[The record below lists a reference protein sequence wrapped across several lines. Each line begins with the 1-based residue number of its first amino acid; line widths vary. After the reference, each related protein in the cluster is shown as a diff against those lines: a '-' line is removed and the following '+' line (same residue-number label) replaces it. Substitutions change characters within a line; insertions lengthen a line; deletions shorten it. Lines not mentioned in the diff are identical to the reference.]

1 MTSELLPQSVSFHL
15 RPDSGVPAYLQ
26 LVQQIRQAVRMGVLD
41 VGEQLPT
48 VKEVVAEL
56 AINPNTVQKAY
67 RELEHE
73 GLVEGRQGVGTF
85 VARRPEGPP
94 PGTQARL
101 ARGLH
106 KWVRIGPGRG
116 HGRRGDGS
124 APARDPARHEGGRGR
139 MMVVETSG
147 LGKRF
152 GQVWA
157 LQDCS
162 LRVPRGRVTALLGPN
177 GAGKTTL
184 LRLLVGLAA
193 PSAGSAEVLGR
204 APDGSEDFLA
214 TIGYLAQ
221 DVPLYRRLSAD
232 DHISLGGH
240 LNPRWDGAGARE
252 RLARLQVPADRP
264 VATLSGGQ
272 RAQVALG
279 LALAKQPGLLLLDE
293 PVAALD
299 PLARREFLSALSEAV
314 ADGGLSVILSSHLV
328 HDLERVCDHV
338 ILLSASRVQLCDDID
353 SVLAT
358 HRMLLGPKRPLSE
371 VEPGLTVISATQTQR
386 QTRLLVR
393 TDGPVLDPSWD
404 ENEVGLEDVILAYMG
419 SETAGVDTARRHL
432 EVAP

>member
-1 MTSELLPQSVSFHL
+1 VS
-15 RPDSGVPAYLQ
+15 AT
-26 LVQQIRQAVRMGVLD
+26 A
-41 VGEQLPT
+41 
-48 VKEVVAEL
+48 A
-56 AINPNTVQKAY
+56 
-67 RELEHE
+67 
-73 GLVEGRQGVGTF
+73 
-85 VARRPEGPP
+85 
-94 PGTQARL
+94 
-101 ARGLH
+101 
-106 KWVRIGPGRG
+106 
-116 HGRRGDGS
+116 
-124 APARDPARHEGGRGR
+124 
-139 MMVVETSG
+139 VETTG

-152 GQVWA
+152 RQLWA

-162 LRVPRGRVTALLGPN
+162 LQVPPGRVTALLGPN

-204 APDGSEDFLA
+204 DPDGSEEFLA
-214 TIGYLAQ
+214 AIGYLAQ
-221 DVPLYRRLSAD
+221 DVPLYKRLSAE
-232 DHISLGGH
+232 DHIALGVH
-240 LNPRWDGAGARE
+240 LNAQWDADGARD
-252 RLARLQVPADRP
+252 RLARLQVPTDRP

-272 RAQVALG
+272 RAQVGLG

-299 PLARREFLSALSEAV
+299 PLARREFLSTLSEAV

-338 ILLSASRVQLCDDID
+338 ILLSASRVQLCADID

-358 HRMLLGPKRPLSE
+358 HRMLVGPRRPLSE

-393 TDGPVLDPSWD
+393 TDGPVLDPSWE
-404 ENEVGLEDVILAYMG
+404 ENEVGLEDVVLAYMG
-419 SETAGVDTARRHL
+419 SEGAGLEAARRHL